1 MLIPWDFRVKAL
13 AAATDDDDDDDEMLF
28 RLREQKPP
36 LGGRRNG
43 GLPHWSARDFKA
55 VKLVKVYEGKEDL
68 PVAAL
73 FTLTMMIHHH
83 LI

>member
-13 AAATDDDDDDDEMLF
+13 AAADDDDDDDEMLF
-28 RLREQKPP
+28 RLRELKPP

-43 GLPHWSARDFKA
+43 SAGPREFFKA
-55 VKLVKVYEGKEDL
+55 VKLVCVYEGKEDL